1 MSEKFGEKLARSV
14 KNLSAVK
21 RVRPAQQAVR
31 NGPIDVIGLAVA
43 TSSLRAAYMSA
54 PHAHE
59 VTNLLRAWTAGDEK
73 ALEKLTSLVYA
84 ELRRRAHRYMSRE
97 APGHILQTT
106 ALINEVYVRVVDLQE
121 MTWQDRAHFLA
132 VCAKLMRQI
141 LTDLARARLYQK
153 RGPGAVH
160 VSLEQASLPSD
171 APRVDLLVLDEALD
185 ALARIDAR
193 KGRVVELRFFGG
205 LTVEETAEVL
215 KVSPETVMRDWKFAK
230 ACLHEELSKSNR
242 HGP

>member
-1 MSEKFGEKLARSV
+1 MA
-14 KNLSAVK
+14 
-21 RVRPAQQAVR
+21 
-31 NGPIDVIGLAVA
+31 GPR
-43 TSSLRAAYMSA
+43 T
-54 PHAHE
+54 HQ
-59 VTNLLRAWTAGDEK
+59 VTALLRAWTAGDEK

-84 ELRRRAHRYMSRE
+84 ELRWRAHRYMSRE
-97 APGHILQTT
+97 PAGHILQTT
-106 ALINEVYVRVVDLQE
+106 ALINEVYLRVVDLRD

-160 VSLEQASLPSD
+160 VSLEQASLASEEPQ
-171 APRVDLLVLDEALD
+171 VDLLVLDEALD
-185 ALARIDAR
+185 ALARIDPR

-205 LTVEETAEVL
+205 LSVEETAEVL

-230 ACLHEELSKSNR
+230 ACLHEELSRPSH